1 MLNTL
6 TMTTLYHERATHMLA
21 LCNSWDILAL
31 MYATRKRFDKVEHVL
46 NDSTLDYLGG
56 YLYELVA
63 GYQKV
68 CLPIDFRMPGLSRRR
83 YDNRDDRYVYEFS
96 LIGYIEFMRQRAV
109 RVLTGLFC
117 RDLVKYIADMCA
129 EMYLEDIKW
138 IINTRGRGEMKVIC
152 DLVLTRMNLVHH

>member
-1 MLNTL
+1 MIV
-6 TMTTLYHERATHMLA
+6 HHIPSHMLA
-21 LCNSWDILAL
+21 LCRSWDILAL
-31 MYATRKRFDKVEHVL
+31 MYASRKRFDKMEHVL

-68 CLPIDFRMPGLSRRR
+68 SPPIDFRMPGLSRRR

-117 RDLVKYIADMCA
+117 KDLVKYIADMCA
-129 EMYLEDIKW
+129 EMYYNDIKW
-138 IINTRGRGEMKVIC
+138 IINTGGRGGMKVIC
-152 DLVLTRMNLVHH
+152 NLVLTRMNLAPH